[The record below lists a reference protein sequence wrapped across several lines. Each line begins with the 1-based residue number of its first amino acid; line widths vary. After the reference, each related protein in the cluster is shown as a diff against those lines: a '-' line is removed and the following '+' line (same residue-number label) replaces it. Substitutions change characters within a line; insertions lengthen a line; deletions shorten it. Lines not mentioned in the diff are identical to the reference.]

1 MVIIKNKRMIFSEE
15 DRYVGTR
22 YDANTKTLTF
32 GLYYNYNT
40 ERWIGDLT
48 FNLIIR
54 YSDTNETDILAVV
67 KGNTSIGTDGTAVKE
82 LKVTFTETALSHS
95 GTHLI
100 QLTGFDMYET
110 YRWSTYQ
117 SFIYI
122 EDALN
127 AKPISV
133 TTLSLLE
140 AYEAQLTNK
149 LLLLQA
155 TEDQVVLEEAN
166 RKVAETA
173 RADAETA
180 RVAAEK
186 SRVDA
191 EAARVEAESSRVDAE
206 TARATAETARETA
219 ESKRVE
225 AEDSRVKTESA
236 RVEAE
241 SARADAETART
252 NAEAARAAAENSR
265 AEAES
270 SRVAAEDA
278 RAKAEVAREST
289 EKGRVKA
296 EEAREDAENSRVEA
310 ENARVTA
317 ETARETA
324 ESKRVEAEAARVKET
339 TELMKGYT
347 ASSLKA
353 ESYAVGG
360 TGTREGEDTDNA
372 KYYASLASMS
382 EVNAAA
388 SEADALEYAKNAS
401 SSQTAAAGSATAAA
415 ASETNAAASATNA
428 AKTASDISDSMSKIS
443 SFDER
448 ITQLEN
454 ASALCI
460 GIKRKCAADGTPQSD
475 TKWTRWGQHT
485 DAVVEYARGNEAVQ
499 NDLMEVYPY
508 NALRPCNLPL
518 AGDAA
523 PVAYLGDADFDWYAE
538 TGDAAGT
545 SVMLEIP
552 TEWYAAHWF
561 DTDASGQMWEYKCIA
576 DSPRYPNSVYVKE
589 EMKRSD
595 GTLTDYF
602 YFPIFMGYKDSDG
615 HYVSKAGVQGT
626 YNLSVTNARTAVKTN
641 GDNWQI
647 LDVWAW
653 EIVTFLCDIMSANE
667 DCKATYGTGVSSYY
681 KTAKCTVAQ
690 TSVNSII
697 VSTSS
702 AASFAVG
709 DIVSVGTGDWAQN
722 VAATREI
729 TAIAAASTSGNT
741 EITLS
746 GATFTTAVENLMW
759 REVHKNGKTIDMASP
774 NGTAGAN
781 DGVHA
786 VRTLYIE
793 NLYSAF
799 HTGVDGINLKFN
811 SDKMG
816 LEMWACKDPSKYSDA
831 YGDGYECLNVVMPL
845 SATASNND
853 LSGYIKKMLFDED
866 KPLLEMPDTV
876 GGGSNSYEA
885 AYVWKNK
892 NGQRP
897 FFGGASDHGSSVS
910 LRCRHCRYSF
920 GSARQNCASRPL
932 KR

>member
-1 MVIIKNKRMIFSEE
+1 MADSMKIQDITQVELSTKEPSDASHIYVEE
-15 DRYVGTR
+15 DGVFRR
-22 YDANTKTLTF
+22 HSLDAMK
-32 GLYYNYNT
+32 
-40 ERWIGDLT
+40 
-48 FNLIIR
+48 
-54 YSDTNETDILAVV
+54 LAVQPDV
-67 KGNTSIGTDGTAVKE
+67 EKE
-82 LKVTFTETALSHS
+82 
-95 GTHLI
+95 
-100 QLTGFDMYET
+100 
-110 YRWSTYQ
+110 
-117 SFIYI
+117 
-122 EDALN
+122 
-127 AKPISV
+127 
-133 TTLSLLE
+133 
-140 AYEAQLTNK
+140 
-149 LLLLQA
+149 
-155 TEDQVVLEEAN
+155 
-166 RKVAETA
+166 A
-173 RADAETA
+173 RAY
-180 RVAAEK
+180 
-186 SRVDA
+186 
-191 EAARVEAESSRVDAE
+191 
-206 TARATAETARETA
+206 
-219 ESKRVE
+219 
-225 AEDSRVKTESA
+225 
-236 RVEAE
+236 
-241 SARADAETART
+241 AD
-252 NAEAARAAAENSR
+252 
-265 AEAES
+265 
-270 SRVAAEDA
+270 
-278 RAKAEVAREST
+278 
-289 EKGRVKA
+289 
-296 EEAREDAENSRVEA
+296 
-310 ENARVTA
+310 
-317 ETARETA
+317 
-324 ESKRVEAEAARVKET
+324 
-339 TELMKGYT
+339 
-347 ASSLKA
+347 
-353 ESYAVGG
+353 
-360 TGTREGEDTDNA
+360 
-372 KYYASLASMS
+372 
-382 EVNAAA
+382 
-388 SEADALEYAKNAS
+388 
-401 SSQTAAAGSATAAA
+401 AAA
-415 ASETNAAASATNA
+415 ASEKAAAASATDAASSETNAATSATNA
-428 AKTASDISDSMSKIS
+428 AKTASDISESMSKIS

-460 GIKRKCAADGTPQSD
+460 GIKRKCQADGTPQSD
-475 TKWTRWGQHT
+475 TKWTRWGQYT

-626 YNLSVTNARTAVKTN
+626 YILSVTNARTAVKTN

-690 TSVNSII
+690 TSANSII
-697 VSTSS
+697 VPTSS
-702 AASFAVG
+702 AANFAIG
-709 DIVSVGTGDWAQN
+709 DIVSVGTKDWNQSI
-722 VAATREI
+722 AATREI
-729 TAIAAASTSGNT
+729 TAIAAASTSGNS

-746 GATFTTAVENLMW
+746 GTTFTTAVGNLMW

-831 YGDGYECLNVVMPL
+831 YDSYECLDVVMPL
-845 SATASNND
+845 SATATNNE

-866 KPLLEMPDTV
+866 NPLLEMPDTV

-897 FFGGASDHGSSVS
+897 FFGGSSNCGSRVS
-910 LRCRHCRYSF
+910 LRSRRCDASF
-920 GSARQNCASRPL
+920 GYAHLNFASRPL

>member
-1 MVIIKNKRMIFSEE
+1 MFEVRKKLLTEKGAALHAKSLAGEKMEFTRFELGNGTYTGTETDEAIRKMTALKSAKNSYGINDIEIKNTQTCVLTLVATNK
-15 DRYVGTR
+15 DVKAGYYVTELGIYAKGADGVEVLYYILVATNENPDWMSA
-22 YDANTKTLTF
+22 YNSVAPSTLR
-32 GLYYNYNT
+32 YYNY
-40 ERWIGDLT
+40 
-48 FNLIIR
+48 
-54 YSDTNETDILAVV
+54 
-67 KGNTSIGTDGTAVKE
+67 
-82 LKVTFTETALSHS
+82 
-95 GTHLI
+95 
-100 QLTGFDMYET
+100 
-110 YRWSTYQ
+110 
-117 SFIYI
+117 
-122 EDALN
+122 
-127 AKPISV
+127 ISV
-133 TTLSLLE
+133 GDASNVTISGGVS
-140 AYEAQLTNK
+140 A
-149 LLLLQA
+149 
-155 TEDQVVLEEAN
+155 
-166 RKVAETA
+166 VALKDDL
-173 RADAETA
+173 DA
-180 RVAAEK
+180 
-186 SRVDA
+186 
-191 EAARVEAESSRVDAE
+191 
-206 TARATAETARETA
+206 
-219 ESKRVE
+219 
-225 AEDSRVKTESA
+225 
-236 RVEAE
+236 
-241 SARADAETART
+241 
-252 NAEAARAAAENSR
+252 
-265 AEAES
+265 
-270 SRVAAEDA
+270 
-278 RAKAEVAREST
+278 
-289 EKGRVKA
+289 
-296 EEAREDAENSRVEA
+296 
-310 ENARVTA
+310 
-317 ETARETA
+317 
-324 ESKRVEAEAARVKET
+324 
-339 TELMKGYT
+339 
-347 ASSLKA
+347 
-353 ESYAVGG
+353 AV
-360 TGTREGEDTDNA
+360 
-372 KYYASLASMS
+372 
-382 EVNAAA
+382 
-388 SEADALEYAKNAS
+388 
-401 SSQTAAAGSATAAA
+401 
-415 ASETNAAASATNA
+415 
-428 AKTASDISDSMSKIS
+428 
-443 SFDER
+443 ER

-460 GIKRKCAADGTPQSD
+460 GIKRKCQADGTPQSD
-475 TKWTRWGQHT
+475 TKWTRWGQYT

-561 DTDASGQMWEYKCIA
+561 DTDASGQNWEYKCIA

-641 GDNWQI
+641 GDNWQM

-653 EIVTFLCDIMSANE
+653 EIVAFLCDIMSANE
-667 DCKATYGTGVSSYY
+667 DCKAAYGTGVSSYY
-681 KTAKCTVAQ
+681 KTAKCTAAQ
-690 TSVNSII
+690 TSANSII
-697 VSTSS
+697 VPTSS
-702 AASFAVG
+702 AANFAVG

-722 VAATREI
+722 IAATREI
-729 TAIAAASTSGNT
+729 TAIAAASTSGNS

-746 GATFTTAVENLMW
+746 GTTFTTAVGNLMW

-831 YGDGYECLNVVMPL
+831 YDGYECLDVVMPL
-845 SATASNND
+845 SATATNNE

-866 KPLLEMPDTV
+866 NPLLEMPDTV

-897 FFGGASDHGSSVS
+897 FFGGASRNGSGVS
-910 LRCRHCRYSF
+910 LRCRYCDGSF
-920 GSARQNCASRPL
+920 GRAARNYASRPL